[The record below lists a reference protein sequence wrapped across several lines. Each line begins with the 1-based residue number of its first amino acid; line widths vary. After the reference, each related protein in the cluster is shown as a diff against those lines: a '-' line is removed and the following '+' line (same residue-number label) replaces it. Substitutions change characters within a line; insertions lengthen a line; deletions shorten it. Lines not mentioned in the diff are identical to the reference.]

1 MKKLTDDEICNMI
14 YDNIEIIYKDYEILN
29 MRMYAEI
36 ENEIPTIVSIVTY
49 AKDNKIY
56 EKIFRNKLERL

>member
-14 YDNIEIIYKDYEILN
+14 YDNIEIVYKDYEILN

-36 ENEIPTIVSIVTY
+36 KNEIPTIVSIVTY

-56 EKIFRNKLERL
+56 EKIFRNKLIK